1 MYLAQ
6 RPTNH
11 KFSAAGPDITAPLI
25 MTKGAK
31 KKTQISAGNA
41 CVGSA

>member
-11 KFSAAGPDITAPLI
+11 KFSAARPDITAPLVL
-25 MTKGAK
+25 TKGAC
-31 KKTQISAGNA
+31 KKTHISAGRA